1 MNSKSY
7 IVRADGSIS
16 SGTGHL
22 MRCIALAQSL
32 KDAGEEVTFAVAESP
47 ETTLEKI
54 ENEFSAVKIKSKP
67 GSGKD
72 ADETIEKALAVN
84 SKWIVTDGY
93 HFDSKYQESIKCAG
107 LKLLFFDDYG
117 HCDKYSADIILNQNS
132 YASGNYYP
140 KTDIFTRLLLGTK
153 YSSLRREFLK
163 YRNFKRKNPETATKV
178 LVTMGGSDPLNTTL
192 KILNSIK
199 KITKQHI
206 ETKIVIG
213 GANPHLQSIEK
224 EIKKSPNLQILMN
237 VSNMPE
243 LMAWADLA
251 ISGGGT
257 TCWEIC
263 LMKLPNMILYCA
275 DNQVPIAESLDKAG
289 AAVNL
294 GMTNEISEQSISEKI
309 ETLICDFSR
318 REGMSEEAGKLV
330 DGLGAERV
338 TEEMSAPSLR
348 HVLEGDCKFVFELSN
363 SPEVRSISFSKDPIP
378 WETHLQWFNRILQD
392 KNSAFYIAEG
402 CDGNP
407 IGQIRF
413 KKDLNEAVVS
423 VSLVKGVR
431 GKGYGSRII
440 AQGTEALFRS
450 SAVNVVHAYVKKE
463 NPSSVKSFE
472 KSGFTEAAKD
482 RYSEENNSLH
492 FMRKRK

>member
-7 IVRADGSIS
+7 IIRADASIG

-22 MRCIALAQSL
+22 MRCISLAQSL
-32 KDAGEEVTFAVAESP
+32 KDAGGEVTFAVAESP
-47 ETTLEKI
+47 ESTIEKI
-54 ENEFSAVKIKSKP
+54 RTEFEVVKVKSD
-67 GSGKD
+67 SGTEKD
-72 ADETIEKALAVN
+72 VAETIEKAFACN
-84 SKWIVTDGY
+84 SKWIVVDGY
-93 HFDSKYQESIKCAG
+93 HFSSKYQESIKKSG
-107 LKLLFFDDYG
+107 LKLLFLDDYG
-117 HCDKYSADIILNQNS
+117 HCDKYSAEIILNQNS
-132 YASGNYYP
+132 YASEKYYP

-153 YSSLRREFLK
+153 YSSIRREFLK
-163 YRNFKRKNPETATKV
+163 YKNFSKKTPKIATKV

-199 KITKQHI
+199 KMKERQLDV
-206 ETKIVIG
+206 KIVLG

-294 GMTNEISEQSISEKI
+294 GMTSEISEQSISKKI
-309 ETLICDFSR
+309 ETLICDFRR

-338 TEEMSAPSLR
+338 AEEMSAPSLR

-363 SPEVRSISFSKDPIP
+363 SPEVRAISFSKDPIP
-378 WETHLQWFNRILQD
+378 LETHLKWFNRILQD
-392 KNSAFYIAEG
+392 KNSVFYIAED

-407 IGQIRF
+407 VGQIRF
-413 KKDLNEAVVS
+413 KKDSKEAVIS
-423 VSLVKGVR
+423 VSLIKSVR

-440 AQGTEALFRS
+440 DQGAIALFRS
-450 SAVNVVHAYVKKE
+450 SGVNIINAYVKKE
-463 NPSSVKSFE
+463 NPASVKSFE

-482 RYSEENNSLH
+482 IYSEENNSLH